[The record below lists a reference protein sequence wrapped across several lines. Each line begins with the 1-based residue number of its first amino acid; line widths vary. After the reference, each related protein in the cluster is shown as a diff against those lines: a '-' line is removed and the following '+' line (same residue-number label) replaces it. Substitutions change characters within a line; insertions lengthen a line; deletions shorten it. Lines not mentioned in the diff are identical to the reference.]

1 MKRFVS
7 RIAMALMVVALLTGS
22 AFAGG
27 PVTEIPAPGIEA
39 DYSVTVDQPVYH
51 PGSTEAKILRIAEN
65 ANADVDK
72 EIAKAQRDAGK
83 VKNDADLDRI
93 IEKLLS
99 KTETIVAKAIEKIE
113 KLGGEAECEYVEVL
127 IGDRIVLVD
136 PLRIVRL

>member
-7 RIAMALMVVALLTGS
+7 RITMALMVVVLLTGS

-27 PVTEIPAPGIEA
+27 PGMEIPAPSSVA
-39 DYSVTVDQPVYH
+39 DYSITVDQPVYH
-51 PGSTEAKILRIAEN
+51 PSSTEAKIIKIAEKT
-65 ANADVDK
+65 NADVDK
-72 EIAKAQRDAGK
+72 EIAKAQREAGK
-83 VKNDADLDRI
+83 VKKDADLDRI
-93 IEKLLS
+93 IEKLLT
-99 KTETIVAKAIEKIE
+99 KTDKIVSKAIEKIE

>member
-7 RIAMALMVVALLTGS
+7 RIVMALMVVALLTGS

-27 PVTEIPAPGIEA
+27 TGKEMPEPGFVT
-39 DYSVTVDQPVYH
+39 DYSVAVDQPLYH
-51 PGSTEAKILRIAEN
+51 PGSTEAKIIRIAEK

-72 EIAKAQRDAGK
+72 EIAKAQRDASK
-83 VKNDADLDRI
+83 VKKDADFDRI
-93 IEKLLS
+93 IEKLFDKTEKILS
-99 KTETIVAKAIEKIE
+99 KAIDEIE

-127 IGDRIVLVD
+127 IGDRVVLVD